1 MSAGRSSGQAL
12 AAATAFVSLF
22 AIVGLALY
30 GLPFFYDFMVRD
42 FGWTRAQVTSG
53 NAWSKLIVGPLFGFF
68 AGWFVDRFGSRR
80 LMIVGILLAGLA
92 PIGLGAVTSLA
103 LFYTFYLCNALGYV
117 LGGPLPNQV
126 LLSRWF
132 DAGRGRAMGF
142 AYLGIG
148 VGGSLVPLLAH
159 ALETRYGWQVA
170 LQLLGAIMIAIA
182 LPFIW
187 LVKDAPAFAGAEA
200 SASARQAPSARQVG
214 VTAHGPAPA
223 ATVPA
228 AGSRPRIW
236 TDWTFPLLLVGSMC
250 SIGAVGGT
258 MQNLKLFLSLDKQIA
273 QGDVAGV
280 LSLVLLGSIGGR
292 LLMGVLADLLP
303 KKFVMLTIYALVAI
317 TVPLLYV
324 APSLGTLRLAAIA
337 FGIGLGGDY
346 MIIPLMAAEL
356 YGLAR
361 LGRVMGVVLT
371 ADGVAEALAPMAVG
385 SLRDHYGSYG
395 PGFGLLVL
403 LALVGA
409 LAVAALPRALNG
421 LRAPAPR
428 PAADATA

>member
-1 MSAGRSSGQAL
+1 MSTERSRGQTL

-22 AIVGLALY
+22 AVVGLALY
-30 GLPFFYDFMVRD
+30 GLPFFYDFMVKE

-53 NAWSKLIVGPLFGFF
+53 NAYSKLVIGPLFGFF

-92 PIGLGAVTSLA
+92 PIGLGAMTSLA
-103 LFYTFYLCNALGYV
+103 MFYTFYLCNALGYV

-148 VGGSLVPLLAH
+148 VGGALVPLIAH
-159 ALETRYGWQVA
+159 ALEVRFGWHTA
-170 LQLLGAIMIAIA
+170 LQLLGVLMIAVA
-182 LPFIW
+182 LPLIW
-187 LVKDAPAFAGAEA
+187 VVKEAPAFADATDA
-200 SASARQAPSARQVG
+200 LSASAGKPAIG
-214 VTAHGPAPA
+214 HAPA
-223 ATVPA
+223 GAASIAA

-236 TDWTFPLLLVGSMC
+236 TDWTFPLLLLGSMC

-258 MQNLKLFLSLDKQIA
+258 MQNLKLFLSLDKQIT

-280 LSLVLLGSIGGR
+280 LSLVLIGSIGGR
-292 LLMGVLADLLP
+292 LLMGVLADLFP
-303 KKFVMLTIYALVAI
+303 KKYVMLGIYALVAL
-317 TVPLLYV
+317 TVPLLYA

-337 FGIGLGGDY
+337 FGVGLGGDY

-371 ADGVAEALAPMAVG
+371 ADGVAEALVPMGVG
-385 SLRDHYGSYG
+385 ALRDHYGSYG
-395 PGFGLLVL
+395 PGFALL
-403 LALVGA
+403 LALAVVGA
-409 LAVAALPRALNG
+409 LAVAALPRTRLAT
-421 LRAPAPR
+421 RQPASS
-428 PAADATA
+428 PAADAPA

>member
-12 AAATAFVSLF
+12 AAVTAFVSLF

-53 NAWSKLIVGPLFGFF
+53 NAYSKLVIGPLFGFF
-68 AGWFVDRFGSRR
+68 AGWFVDRFGSRK
-80 LMIVGILLAGLA
+80 LMIAGILLAGLA
-92 PIGLGAVTSLA
+92 PIGLGAMTSLA
-103 LFYTFYLCNALGYV
+103 MFYTFYLCNALGYV

-170 LQLLGAIMIAIA
+170 LQLLGVIMIVIA
-182 LPFIW
+182 LPLIW
-187 LVKDAPAFAGAEA
+187 LVKDAPAFAGGTGPAA
-200 SASARQAPSARQVG
+200 AG
-214 VTAHGPAPA
+214 VTAHGPAQA
-223 ATVPA
+223 AAMPA

-236 TDWTFPLLLVGSMC
+236 TDWTFPLLLIGSMC

-292 LLMGVLADLLP
+292 LLMGVLADLFP

-385 SLRDHYGSYG
+385 SLRDHYGSYA
-395 PGFGLLVL
+395 PGFGLLLL

-421 LRAPAPR
+421 LRAPATR

>member
-1 MSAGRSSGQAL
+1 MTGTRSRGQTL
-12 AAATAFVSLF
+12 AAVTAFVSLF

-30 GLPFFYDFMVRD
+30 GLPFFYDFMVKEY
-42 FGWTRAQVTSG
+42 GWTRAQVTSG
-53 NAWSKLIVGPLFGFF
+53 NAYSKLVIGPLFGFF
-68 AGWFVDRFGSRR
+68 AGWFVDRFGSRK

-92 PIGLGAVTSLA
+92 PIGLGAMTSLA
-103 LFYTFYLCNALGYV
+103 MFYTFYLCNALGYV

-148 VGGSLVPLLAH
+148 VGGALVPLIAH
-159 ALETRYGWQVA
+159 ALEVRFGWHTA
-170 LQLLGAIMIAIA
+170 LQLLGVMMIAVA
-182 LPFIW
+182 LPLIW
-187 LVKDAPAFAGAEA
+187 VVKDAPVFAAETGAPASRPGAGGHAPAGAA
-200 SASARQAPSARQVG
+200 SIA
-214 VTAHGPAPA
+214 
-223 ATVPA
+223 A

-258 MQNLKLFLSLDKQIA
+258 MQNLKLFLTLDKAIT

-280 LSLVLLGSIGGR
+280 LSLVLVGSIGGR
-292 LLMGVLADLLP
+292 LLMGVLADMFP
-303 KKFVMLTIYALVAI
+303 KKFVMLAIYALVAL
-317 TVPLLYV
+317 TVPLLYA

-337 FGIGLGGDY
+337 FGVGLGGDY

-371 ADGVAEALAPMAVG
+371 ADGVAEALVPMGVG
-385 SLRDHYGSYG
+385 ALRDHYGSYG
-395 PGFGLLVL
+395 PGFALLLGLAV
-403 LALVGA
+403 VGA
-409 LAVAALPRALNG
+409 VAVAALPRTLLVTRRPSG
-421 LRAPAPR
+421 D
-428 PAADATA
+428 PAADAPA

>member
-1 MSAGRSSGQAL
+1 MTGGRSSGQAL
-12 AAATAFVSLF
+12 AAITAFVSLF

-53 NAWSKLIVGPLFGFF
+53 NAYSKLIVGPLFGFF

-92 PIGLGAVTSLA
+92 PIGLGAITSLA
-103 LFYTFYLCNALGYV
+103 LFYTFYLSNALGYV

-132 DAGRGRAMGF
+132 DAARGRAMGF

-148 VGGSLVPLLAH
+148 VGGALVPQIAH
-159 ALETRYGWQVA
+159 QLEVRYGWQTA
-170 LQLLGAIMIAIA
+170 LQLLGVIMIAVA

-187 LVKDAPAFAGAEA
+187 FVKDAPAFAGGEA
-200 SASARQAPSARQVG
+200 PTPAPARQAPDSAAM
-214 VTAHGPAPA
+214 AHGPVKAVA
-223 ATVPA
+223 AGAT
-228 AGSRPRIW
+228 GSRPRIW
-236 TDWTFPLLLVGSMC
+236 TDWTFPLLLIGSMC

-258 MQNLKLFLSLDKQIA
+258 MQNLKLFLSLDRQIS
-273 QGDVAGV
+273 QGDVAFV
-280 LSLVLLGSIGGR
+280 LSLVLLGSIAGR
-292 LLMGVLADLLP
+292 LLMGLLADLFP
-303 KKFVMLTIYALVAI
+303 KKFVMLGIYALVAI
-317 TVPLLYV
+317 TVPLIYL
-324 APSLGTLRLAAIA
+324 APSIGTLWLAAIA

-371 ADGVAEALAPMAVG
+371 ADGVAEALVPMAVG

-395 PGFGLLVL
+395 PGFGLLML
-403 LALVGA
+403 LALIGA
-409 LAVAALPRALNG
+409 LAVAALPRTIAAAAA
-421 LRAPAPR
+421 RAAQ
-428 PAADATA
+428 PAADAPA